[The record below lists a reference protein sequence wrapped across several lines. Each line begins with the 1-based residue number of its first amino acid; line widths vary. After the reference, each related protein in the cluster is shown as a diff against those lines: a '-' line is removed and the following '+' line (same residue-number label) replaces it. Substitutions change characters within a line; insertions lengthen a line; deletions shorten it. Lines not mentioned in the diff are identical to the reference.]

1 MKCERCGKNEAT
13 FYYKSS
19 INGKVTELHLC
30 PECAEALGYTESLRS
45 TWRRPLSL
53 FDDDFFSRP
62 FGLLEP
68 LFDGFGTRLL
78 TEFPQPDQPDAE
90 VSIPTPQPRRC
101 PGGAVRGRGQ
111 AA

>member
-30 PECAEALGYTESLRS
+30 PECRGGARLYRKPSRS

-53 FDDDFFSRP
+53 FDDDFSAGPSACSSR
-62 FGLLEP
+62 
-68 LFDGFGTRLL
+68 
-78 TEFPQPDQPDAE
+78 
-90 VSIPTPQPRRC
+90 V
-101 PGGAVRGRGQ
+101 
-111 AA
+111 

>member
-45 TWRRPLSL
+45 SC
-53 FDDDFFSRP
+53 
-62 FGLLEP
+62 
-68 LFDGFGTRLL
+68 GTG
-78 TEFPQPDQPDAE
+78 P
-90 VSIPTPQPRRC
+90 
-101 PGGAVRGRGQ
+101 
-111 AA
+111 